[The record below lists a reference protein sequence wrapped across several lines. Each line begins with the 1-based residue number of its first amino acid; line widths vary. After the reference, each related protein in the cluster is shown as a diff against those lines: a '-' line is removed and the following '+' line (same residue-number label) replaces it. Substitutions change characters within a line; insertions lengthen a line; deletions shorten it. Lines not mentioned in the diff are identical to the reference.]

1 MAGIGDIAA
10 ERQRQVEG
18 EGWTPK
24 HDDQHPNGEL
34 VFAAVAYAAPEPVYR
49 KRGDDLQV
57 TYRDSFPWEWDPK
70 WDKRDKHDRR
80 RQLLIA
86 GALIVAEIDRID
98 RAAHKEAA
106 YRRAQEAAWRRSL

>member
-1 MAGIGDIAA
+1 MAGIDDIAA

-18 EGWTPK
+18 EAWTHE
-24 HDDQHPNGEL
+24 HDDRHRNGEL
-34 VFAAVAYAAPEPVYR
+34 VFAAVAYAAPERVYR

-80 RQLLIA
+80 RQLVIA
-86 GALIVAEIDRID
+86 GALIAAEIDRID
-98 RAAHKEAA
+98 RAADNDK
-106 YRRAQEAAWRRSL
+106 